1 MKPISKAIAVV
12 GLIAVAL
19 GISMAYIER
28 HTDDVN
34 LAFIPLLIGF
44 VVIAIFYQLITKRND
59 DEYGKIHEK
68 NYSQKKQ

>member
-1 MKPISKAIAVV
+1 MKPISKAIAIV

-28 HTDDVN
+28 HTDDLN
-34 LAFIPLLIGF
+34 LAFIPLILGFF
-44 VVIAIFYQLITKRND
+44 VVAVFYQLITKRGN